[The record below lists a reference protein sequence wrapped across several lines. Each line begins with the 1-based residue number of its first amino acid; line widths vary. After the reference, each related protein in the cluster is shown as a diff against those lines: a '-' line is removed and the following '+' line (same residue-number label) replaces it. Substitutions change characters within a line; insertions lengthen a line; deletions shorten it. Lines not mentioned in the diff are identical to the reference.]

1 MHELP
6 RRAEGAAV
14 AWLAS
19 SIPAAIVAVVA
30 TILYESASTSPVL
43 EGVVLV
49 GTAIALVLLL
59 ASAWVALIVAA
70 PALPGWAGA
79 VVYGFASLVC
89 HQLPERSFHLQG
101 IQLPV
106 CARCIGLYGGAAA
119 GSVAG
124 AVNIARRW
132 LARRPLLWTRS
143 MKWLATGVAASPT
156 LATFALEWG
165 FGWPMTNGVRAVA
178 ALPLGFAVAFV
189 VVSAL
194 ATVHYE

>member
-1 MHELP
+1 M
-6 RRAEGAAV
+6 AAV
-14 AWLAS
+14 A
-19 SIPAAIVAVVA
+19 AAW
-30 TILYESASTSPVL
+30 
-43 EGVVLV
+43 
-49 GTAIALVLLL
+49 LLL
-59 ASAWVALIVAA
+59 LITAPFLTTPVAGVLYAGGALI
-70 PALPGWAGA
+70 
-79 VVYGFASLVC
+79 C

-106 CARCIGLYGGAAA
+106 CARCFGLYGGAALGGAIGAA
-119 GSVAG
+119 GF
-124 AVNIARRW
+124 ARRW
-132 LARRPLLWTRS
+132 LAGRPLLWTRAA
-143 MKWLATGVAASPT
+143 KWVATGVAAGPT

>member
-1 MHELP
+1 M
-6 RRAEGAAV
+6 AA
-14 AWLAS
+14 AWL
-19 SIPAAIVAVVA
+19 
-30 TILYESASTSPVL
+30 
-43 EGVVLV
+43 
-49 GTAIALVLLL
+49 LLL
-59 ASAWVALIVAA
+59 AAAPFLTTPAAGVLYAAGALI
-70 PALPGWAGA
+70 
-79 VVYGFASLVC
+79 C

-124 AVNIARRW
+124 AMTIARRW

-143 MKWLATGVAASPT
+143 MKWLATGVAATPT

-165 FGWPMTNGVRAVA
+165 FGWPMSNGVRAVA